1 AIFNII
7 NLDEEEKNSL
17 INYLRSKDIS
27 AFQVKEL
34 PNKVKEITH
43 LLTRLCIVRSK
54 YTSENVRDVIKRY
67 GMPADQW
74 LINYQNFD
82 YNNFELD
89 WLKECEV
96 NILEN
101 ISSDKDIKNKIKSKL
116 IQAFRENKLS
126 PDLETIYFNYFA

>member
-1 AIFNII
+1 
-7 NLDEEEKNSL
+7 
-17 INYLRSKDIS
+17 
-27 AFQVKEL
+27 
-34 PNKVKEITH
+34 
-43 LLTRLCIVRSK
+43 
-54 YTSENVRDVIKRY
+54 
-67 GMPADQW
+67 MPADQW

>member
-1 AIFNII
+1 M
-7 NLDEEEKNSL
+7 
-17 INYLRSKDIS
+17 
-27 AFQVKEL
+27 
-34 PNKVKEITH
+34 
-43 LLTRLCIVRSK
+43 
-54 YTSENVRDVIKRY
+54 RDVIKRY

>member
-1 AIFNII
+1 M
-7 NLDEEEKNSL
+7 L
-17 INYLRSKDIS
+17 LRDMVCLQIS
-27 AFQVKEL
+27 
-34 PNKVKEITH
+34 
-43 LLTRLCIVRSK
+43 
-54 YTSENVRDVIKRY
+54 
-67 GMPADQW
+67 G
-74 LINYQNFD
+74 
-82 YNNFELD
+82 ELD